1 VTGAAGRNGLLL
13 GLALAL
19 AAAVAGGRAAV
30 DDEVAVSLS
39 SSGLKPATL
48 RTGRA
53 ETLRV
58 VVSSG
63 DEREHCFAVDAL
75 RVEKRVRPGR
85 PVSVD
90 LTSERSGSFPIHC
103 CLHPD
108 NQAERGQLV
117 VGE

>member
-1 VTGAAGRNGLLL
+1 MLL
-13 GLALAL
+13 GLTLAL
-19 AAAVAGGRAAV
+19 AAALAAGRAGLE
-30 DDEVAVSLS
+30 DEIEVSLS

-48 RTGRA
+48 RAGRG

-58 VVSSG
+58 KVTSG

-75 RVEKRVRPGR
+75 RVEKRVRPGH

-90 LTSERSGSFPIHC
+90 LTPDRTGSFPVRC

-108 NQAERGQLV
+108 NTAERGQLV
-117 VGE
+117 AGE